1 MANLSGV
8 VPAVVTPFTADGAF
22 NERAFRD
29 LLEYN
34 IQAGVH
40 GFWIGGGSGESVM
53 LDDDENLRIA
63 TAAADQGA
71 GRVTNIMHI
80 GAPTTRRAVRMAER
94 AAKAG
99 VQALC
104 CVPPFF
110 YEVTDEAIIEHYR
123 AVGAATDLPLMLYNL
138 PQSTNVEITPALARR
153 VRDAVPTLAGLK
165 HSGPVVE
172 HVREFADLDLACFI
186 GNSYLMLPG
195 LTIGACG
202 CVDGPLAVVP
212 ELWVAIWNAWQAGDL
227 AGATEAQRR
236 ATEVGQAMMEFG
248 FIEAL
253 KAAITERLGIDCG
266 DPRLPMLP
274 LEPEQRAAMIA
285 GMRKLGV
292 MDEKQPAAS

>member
-1 MANLSGV
+1 MCPQSSQ
-8 VPAVVTPFTADGAF
+8 PFTAAGAF
-22 NERAFRD
+22 NERTFRD

-80 GAPTTRRAVRMAER
+80 GAPTTRRAVTMAER

-153 VRDAVPTLAGLK
+153 IRDAVPTLAGLK

-274 LEPEQRAAMIA
+274 LEPEQRAAMI
-285 GMRKLGV
+285 GRMRNLGV
-292 MDEKQPAAS
+292 MDEEQRAAS